1 MNIKHTS
8 HAERGSNHKVTST
21 MYIIAVNRSNNND
34 ICADIKQQ
42 YHESFD
48 NMLSC

>member
-1 MNIKHTS
+1 MNIKYAS
-8 HAERGSNHKVTST
+8 HAERGSNHKVTNT
-21 MYIIAVNRSNNND
+21 KVNRSNNND